1 MKKMI
6 MKLFRIFL
14 TAVVASVAVSC
25 YNDFDM
31 PKPAVTYND
40 DFMQAMGMTHIS
52 IADLKAQ
59 FGEISGTGS
68 TNVSDGLDK
77 TMYKRFVQ
85 DKSLA
90 TEWEQK
96 TNRYIVGNYYIKG
109 KVISNDEQGNIYK
122 SLYIYDGTAAIELK
136 LTNGLFLDYP
146 CDLDNGKT
154 VEVFVRLDGLYM
166 GNFRMMLSI
175 GDIPTEGMNSYGREK
190 FYPNSNIVSP
200 IKVRQ
205 HVFKGEVVT
214 LTKGRLSNDGNNY
227 NQYDILEIDKDN
239 CSVLRAPKFFGRLML
254 FKDVKVMY
262 KGVPNQEGTT
272 PEKLDDG
279 FYPSWICTSGTLKTP
294 VKDEAGNIIGWT
306 PLVTEFKDMPW
317 GKLAYSQNNV
327 ALYGQMC
334 VGYNETA
341 NYKSEAGIYIVRT
354 SGYSRY
360 AGKYVPR
367 DGATGSI
374 LAIYSI
380 YSKQSTYQGGDRD
393 YAAYQLTPC
402 RFGDILPEYYSKMTE
417 EDEKE
422 MAQWALPVSQGGA
435 IDDLSF
441 ELPQSITEDDAE
453 E

>member
-1 MKKMI
+1 MKMMI

-14 TAVVASVAVSC
+14 TAVVGSLTVSC

-31 PKPAVTYND
+31 PKPAKTYSD
-40 DFMQAMGMTHIS
+40 EYMTAMGMTHIS
-52 IADLKAQ
+52 IADLKSM

-68 TNVSDGLDK
+68 TNVSDGLEK
-77 TMYKRFVQ
+77 TMYKHFVL
-85 DKSLA
+85 DKALA
-90 TEWEQK
+90 TEWEQT
-96 TNRYIVGNYYIKG
+96 TNRCIVGNYYIKG

-146 CDLDNGKT
+146 CDLESKKT
-154 VEVFVRLDGLYM
+154 VEVFVKLDGLYM

-200 IKVRQ
+200 VKVQQ
-205 HVFKGEVVT
+205 HVFKGEVVD
-214 LTKGRLSNDGNNY
+214 LTEGKLSSDGSNKNA
-227 NQYDILEIDKDN
+227 YDILDIDASN
-239 CSVLRAPKFFGRLML
+239 YGILRHPDYFGRLMR
-254 FKDVKVMY
+254 FSGVKVMY
-262 KGVPNQEGTT
+262 KGVTNQNGET
-272 PEKLDDG
+272 PDKLDDG
-279 FYPSWICTSGTLKTP
+279 FFPSWICTSGTLKTP

-317 GKLAYSQNNV
+317 GKLAYSENNIS
-327 ALYGQMC
+327 LYGQLC
-334 VGYNETA
+334 LGYNETA
-341 NYKSEAGIYIVRT
+341 EYKSEAGIYVLRT
-354 SGYSRY
+354 SGYARY

-367 DGATGSI
+367 DGAVGSI

-402 RFGDILPEYYSKMTE
+402 RFDDILPEYYEQLTP
-417 EDEKE
+417 EDEAE
-422 MAQWALPVSQGGA
+422 MAKWALPVSQGGA

-441 ELPQSITEDDAE
+441 EYPQSMLEDEGE